1 MADELTITDETS
13 LTKSTITPEEE
24 TQSTT
29 EGVHVPTLPASEE
42 NPNHLENGW
51 GDGEIEGEVQT
62 PPGELW
68 NSVKNKNDRQ
78 KSSDDSEVTEK
89 LLNSA
94 EKGIK
99 TRESKKT
106 TSNAEEREKLLK
118 TVENDVD
125 GETTKTNNDNEEA
138 EAKKLVNSLSE
149 KSGKETVNTSNG
161 TKAIGKLFIPGEHA
175 RCDHRRT
182 SDDATRNKVVKK
194 KLLDTLNLGVEGRVA
209 GDEVDWQH
217 YLTHPA
223 HGFSRDGVR
232 RVSQHVNIPRRE
244 HVRFTVTPVRQTS
257 INSGGGSG
265 RKHLAVFEVG
275 EDGDVTDTLT
285 QNSITSLLSAKFR
298 DLSKRWKQ
306 YGEESP
312 RFRKRLV
319 SKWESMN
326 YDQID
331 SQLFQEENNK
341 LKNKSKKKLAVMWV
355 SRWFMMFLVGIG
367 TSLLA
372 AGVHIAV
379 ELVAHQKFHLIAK
392 YLDKCSDT
400 GCLMTPVAIWC
411 GINLGISLLA
421 AALVTYVQPTAAGS
435 GIPLIKSYLNGVRVP
450 GLLSLRCFIA
460 KTVGVVLSI
469 LGGLAC
475 GKEGPM
481 AHSGGIM
488 AAGLGKGRIPW
499 FGRDFK
505 LYNAFRTDHEV
516 RDFVAAGAASGVSA
530 AFGAPV
536 GGTLFSV
543 EEAASFW
550 NTELVWRVF
559 FSAMIACFST
569 NFLLS
574 AFEGHPTELSHP
586 GLVRF
591 NTFPNLTFDLIEIPV
606 FILMAVIGGLTGAL
620 FVVLNYKLTV
630 FRQKYLHRHN
640 WIKVAEAGLVSVVSA
655 VAGFLLMFGVRE
667 CTTAKPN
674 SSHAIT
680 TSMFC
685 EEGSFNTM
693 STMFLTTPEGCLKS
707 LLHDPLES
715 YGVLPLVAF
724 IVIFFLLGVW
734 TYGLSVSSG
743 VFIPSLAIGAAWGR
757 LVGMGVVQL
766 FPDQLYLDAKAKDVG
781 KYALIGAASQL
792 GGILRTTIS
801 LTVIIVECTGDIS
814 FGLCIMI
821 TLMISKWVGDFFT
834 TGLYDMN
841 VEVSGIPLLSW
852 EPPPLSDNVRVSE
865 FMSHPVLLLMPREKV
880 GHILDILQNET
891 FHGFP
896 IIEQDPS
903 SVLQYKGKL
912 RGIVLRDQLLTLL
925 QKKAFAPEGM
935 KTSVKVSTQEF
946 NDPYPVSQRVSI
958 KDLEITEDEKHCVL
972 DFKPYMN
979 RTPYTV
985 NPDFSMPRVFRLF
998 RGLGLRHLVV
1008 IDEDY
1013 QPIGMVTRKDLA
1025 KYRAGTKRGMLHMEQ
1040 LTIENV

>member
-1 MADELTITDETS
+1 MRDTGGKENHGAGKGKDAG
-13 LTKSTITPEEE
+13 
-24 TQSTT
+24 
-29 EGVHVPTLPASEE
+29 EGGRRDK
-42 NPNHLENGW
+42 NG
-51 GDGEIEGEVQT
+51 GAAGEG
-62 PPGELW
+62 G
-68 NSVKNKNDRQ
+68 
-78 KSSDDSEVTEK
+78 
-89 LLNSA
+89 
-94 EKGIK
+94 
-99 TRESKKT
+99 
-106 TSNAEEREKLLK
+106 EREK
-118 TVENDVD
+118 
-125 GETTKTNNDNEEA
+125 
-138 EAKKLVNSLSE
+138 
-149 KSGKETVNTSNG
+149 
-161 TKAIGKLFIPGEHA
+161 P
-175 RCDHRRT
+175 
-182 SDDATRNKVVKK
+182 TR
-194 KLLDTLNLGVEGRVA
+194 E
-209 GDEVDWQH
+209 
-217 YLTHPA
+217 
-223 HGFSRDGVR
+223 R
-232 RVSQHVNIPRRE
+232 RVSVPERRVSVTVLPDIPE
-244 HVRFTVTPVRQTS
+244 QTSATHHTFTVTPVRQS
-257 INSGGGSG
+257 SLGSVGVGRRHLSG
-265 RKHLAVFEVG
+265 FDFVG
-275 EDGDVTDTLT
+275 DDGEPGDTLT

-306 YGEESP
+306 YGEGSP

-331 SQLFQEENNK
+331 SELAQGENNQ
-341 LKNKSKKKLAVMWV
+341 LKNKSKRKLAGVWV
-355 SRWFMMFLVGIG
+355 CRWLMMFLVGIG

-372 AGVHIAV
+372 AGVHVAV
-379 ELVAHQKFHLIAK
+379 ELVAHQKFHLIAS
-392 YLDKCSDT
+392 YLDKCAGDN
-400 GCLMTPVAIWC
+400 CLIIPVAIWC
-411 GINLGISLLA
+411 AINLGISLLGA
-421 AALVTYVQPTAAGS
+421 VLVTYVQPKAAGS

-499 FGRDFK
+499 FGRDIK

-574 AFEGHPTELSHP
+574 AFEGHPTQLSHP

-591 NTFPNLTFDLIEIPV
+591 SAFPNLAFDLIEIPV
-606 FILMAVIGGLTGAL
+606 FIFMAVIGGLTGAL
-620 FVVLNYKLTV
+620 FVVMNYKLTV
-630 FRQKYLHRHN
+630 FRQKYLHRQK
-640 WIKVAEAGLVSVVSA
+640 WVKVCEAGLVSVVSA
-655 VAGFLLMFGVRE
+655 VVGFLLMFGVRE
-667 CTTAKPN
+667 CTTAQPSN
-674 SSHAIT
+674 HRAT
-680 TSMFC
+680 TSTMFC
-685 EEGSFNTM
+685 SEGSINSM

-715 YGVLPLVAF
+715 YGVVPLVAF
-724 IVIFFLLGVW
+724 IVVFFLLGVW

-757 LVGMGVVQL
+757 LIGMGVVHL
-766 FPDQLYLDAKAKDVG
+766 FPDQLYMDAKAKDVG

-841 VEVSGIPLLSW
+841 IEVSGIPLLSW

-865 FMSHPVLLLMPREKV
+865 LMSHPVLSFLPKEKV
-880 GHILDILQNET
+880 GHVVDVLENET

-896 IIEQDPS
+896 VIQPDPTN
-903 SVLQYKGKL
+903 VMRYKGKL
-912 RGIVLRDQLLTLL
+912 QGLILRDQLLTML
-925 QKKAFAPEGM
+925 QKKAFAPEGK
-935 KTSVKVSTQEF
+935 KTSVILNSQQF
-946 NDPYPVSQRVSI
+946 NDPFPVTQRLTI
-958 KDLEITEDEKHCVL
+958 KDLELTEEEKHCVM
-972 DFKPYMN
+972 DFRHYMS
-979 RTPYTV
+979 RTPYTIT
-985 NPDFSMPRVFRLF
+985 PDFSMPRVFRLF

-1008 IDEDY
+1008 VDEEY

-1040 LTIENV
+1040 LTIEKV

>member
-1 MADELTITDETS
+1 MSDDIWKDTNGDKSPKTS
-13 LTKSTITPEEE
+13 VSDQLSEITPDN
-24 TQSTT
+24 
-29 EGVHVPTLPASEE
+29 GPTK
-42 NPNHLENGW
+42 H
-51 GDGEIEGEVQT
+51 T
-62 PPGELW
+62 F
-68 NSVKNKNDRQ
+68 K
-78 KSSDDSEVTEK
+78 
-89 LLNSA
+89 
-94 EKGIK
+94 
-99 TRESKKT
+99 
-106 TSNAEEREKLLK
+106 
-118 TVENDVD
+118 
-125 GETTKTNNDNEEA
+125 
-138 EAKKLVNSLSE
+138 
-149 KSGKETVNTSNG
+149 
-161 TKAIGKLFIPGEHA
+161 
-175 RCDHRRT
+175 
-182 SDDATRNKVVKK
+182 
-194 KLLDTLNLGVEGRVA
+194 
-209 GDEVDWQH
+209 
-217 YLTHPA
+217 
-223 HGFSRDGVR
+223 
-232 RVSQHVNIPRRE
+232 
-244 HVRFTVTPVRQTS
+244 VTPVRQGSTS
-257 INSGGGSG
+257 SAGGG
-265 RKHLAVFEVG
+265 RKALASFELG
-275 EDGDVTDTLT
+275 EEAEQTDTL
-285 QNSITSLLSAKFR
+285 TSLLSAKFR

-306 YGEESP
+306 YAEESP

-331 SQLFQEENNK
+331 SQLHQDENEQM
-341 LKNKSKKKLAVMWV
+341 KNRSKRKLALMWL
-355 SRWFMMFLVGIG
+355 SRWVMMFLVGIG

-372 AGVHIAV
+372 AGVHIVV
-379 ELVAHQKFHLIAK
+379 ELVAHKKFHLIAD
-392 YLDKCSDT
+392 YMDKCADDN
-400 GCLMTPVAIWC
+400 CLIIPIAIWC

-421 AALVTYVQPTAAGS
+421 AGLVTYLQPKAAGS

-450 GLLSLRCFIA
+450 GLVSLRCFIA
-460 KTVGVVLSI
+460 KLVGVILSI

-488 AAGLGKGRIPW
+488 GAGLAKGRIPW
-499 FGRDFK
+499 FGQDLK
-505 LYNAFRTDHEV
+505 VYNAFRTDHEV

-569 NFLLS
+569 NILLS
-574 AFEGHPTELSHP
+574 AFEGHPTELSNP

-591 NTFPNLTFDLIEIPV
+591 STFQNLSFDLIEVPV
-606 FILMAVIGGLTGAL
+606 FVVEAVIGGLIGAL
-620 FVVLNYKLTV
+620 FVVMNYKLTV
-630 FRQKYLHRHN
+630 FRQKYLHRYR

-655 VAGFLLMFGVRE
+655 VAGFLLMFGVGE
-667 CTTAKPN
+667 CTSATPRSA
-674 SSHAIT
+674 HAVT
-680 TSMFC
+680 TSLFC
-685 EEGSFNTM
+685 KEGSHNSM

-715 YGVLPLVAF
+715 YGVASLVAF
-724 IVIFFLLGVW
+724 IVVFFLLGVW

-757 LVGMGVVQL
+757 LIGMGVVQL
-766 FPDQLYLDAKAKDVG
+766 FPDQAKDVG
-781 KYALIGAASQL
+781 KYALVGAASQL

-821 TLMISKWVGDFFT
+821 TLVISKWVGDYFT

-841 VEVSGIPLLSW
+841 IEVSGIPLLSY
-852 EPPPLSDNVRVSE
+852 EPPPLSDNVKISE
-865 FMSHPVLLLMPREKV
+865 IMSQPLLMMCPTEKV
-880 GHILDILQNET
+880 GHILDVLENET

-896 IIEQDPS
+896 IIRQDPS
-903 SVLQYKGKL
+903 SSLQGKGKL
-912 RGIVLRDQLLTLL
+912 CGLILRDQMLTIL
-925 QKKAFAPEGM
+925 QKKAFAPVGR
-935 KTSVKVSTQEF
+935 TCSVKVTAQDF
-946 NDPYPVSQRVSI
+946 NDPYPVTQRVSI
-958 KDLEITEDEKHCVL
+958 KDLDISEEEKHQVV
-972 DFKPYMN
+972 DFQPYMN

-1008 IDEDY
+1008 IDENY

>member
-1 MADELTITDETS
+1 MSEVFW
-13 LTKSTITPEEE
+13 PEK
-24 TQSTT
+24 
-29 EGVHVPTLPASEE
+29 
-42 NPNHLENGW
+42 N
-51 GDGEIEGEVQT
+51 GDGNKSPKG
-62 PPGELW
+62 
-68 NSVKNKNDRQ
+68 SV
-78 KSSDDSEVTEK
+78 SD
-89 LLNSA
+89 
-94 EKGIK
+94 
-99 TRESKKT
+99 SKAT
-106 TSNAEEREKLLK
+106 
-118 TVENDVD
+118 D
-125 GETTKTNNDNEEA
+125 GLPDNGPIRHSF
-138 EAKKLVNSLSE
+138 K
-149 KSGKETVNTSNG
+149 
-161 TKAIGKLFIPGEHA
+161 
-175 RCDHRRT
+175 
-182 SDDATRNKVVKK
+182 
-194 KLLDTLNLGVEGRVA
+194 
-209 GDEVDWQH
+209 
-217 YLTHPA
+217 
-223 HGFSRDGVR
+223 
-232 RVSQHVNIPRRE
+232 
-244 HVRFTVTPVRQTS
+244 VTPVRQ
-257 INSGGGSG
+257 NSTGSMGGWGGGGGG
-265 RKHLAVFEVG
+265 RKPLASFELG
-275 EDGDVTDTLT
+275 EDVEPTDTL
-285 QNSITSLLSAKFR
+285 TSLLSAKFR

-306 YGEESP
+306 YAEESP

-326 YDQID
+326 YDEID
-331 SQLFQEENNK
+331 SVLHQEDHEQ
-341 LKNKSKKKLAVMWV
+341 LKNKSKKNLACMWV
-355 SRWFMMFLVGIG
+355 SRWLMMFLVGVG
-367 TSLLA
+367 TSILA
-372 AGVHIAV
+372 AGVHIVV
-379 ELVAHQKFHLIAK
+379 ELVAHQKFNLIAK
-392 YLDKCSDT
+392 YMDKCAGDN
-400 GCLMTPVAIWC
+400 CLITPIAIWC

-421 AALVTYVQPTAAGS
+421 AALVTYLQPKAAGS

-450 GLLSLRCFIA
+450 GLVSLRCFIA
-460 KTVGVVLSI
+460 KLVGVILSI

-488 AAGLGKGRIPW
+488 GAGLAKGRIPW
-499 FGRDFK
+499 FSQDLK
-505 LYNAFRTDHEV
+505 VYNAFRTDHEV

-574 AFEGHPTELSHP
+574 AFEGHPTELSNP

-591 NTFPNLTFDLIEIPV
+591 STFTNLSFDLIEIPV
-606 FILMAVIGGLTGAL
+606 FIGEAIIGGLLGAL

-630 FRQKYLHRHN
+630 FRQKYLHRYN

-667 CTTAKPN
+667 CTTAIPR

-680 TSMFC
+680 LSMFC
-685 EEGSFNTM
+685 EEGSFNSM

-707 LLHDPLES
+707 LLHDPMES
-715 YGVLPLVAF
+715 YGVLALVAF
-724 IVIFFLLGVW
+724 IVVFFLLGVW

-757 LVGMGVVQL
+757 LVGMGVVHL
-766 FPDQLYLDAKAKDVG
+766 FPDQAKDVG
-781 KYALIGAASQL
+781 KYALVGAASQL

-821 TLMISKWVGDFFT
+821 TLVISKWVGDYFT

-841 VEVSGIPLLSW
+841 VEVSGIPLLSY

-865 FMSHPVLLLMPREKV
+865 LMSHPLLVMYPKEKV
-880 GHILDILQNET
+880 GHVLEILENET

-896 IIEQDPS
+896 IIRQDPS
-903 SVLQYKGKL
+903 SSLPNKGKL
-912 RGIVLRDQLLTLL
+912 CGLILRDQLLTILH
-925 QKKAFAPEGM
+925 KKAFAPSGR
-935 KTSVKVSTQEF
+935 TVSVKVTSQEF
-946 NDPYPVSQRVSI
+946 NDPYPVTQRLTI
-958 KDLEITEDEKHCVL
+958 QDLDISEEEKHYVM
-972 DFKPYMN
+972 DFQPYMN

-985 NPDFSMPRVFRLF
+985 NPDFSLPRVFRLF

-1040 LTIENV
+1040 LSIENV